1 MAQQNQGKQQ
11 RSKGVCKRFNNEKG
25 FGFIACDD
33 GSGDV
38 FVHQTEVYADGF
50 RSLAEGEALEFDI
63 QIQDDGRRKAV
74 NVTGPNGAFVKGA
87 QAQACLQTKQL
98 NPPQRQQALEQ
109 HWAQTIRPITPQW
122 NYQQLA
128 MQQQFWAQR
137 NQATHLQRYDQPQ
150 QAYASS
156 TLGHHF
162 SPMSVQ
168 PSLQHVYFQPVRQVQ
183 QPMYGQPP
191 LSYGQ
196 PLPSQPM
203 NVSWNMPQNGAPLMG
218 GHPAVVQADQAR
230 VLQARPQGAHG
241 PTRPP
246 LTRLTRARINT
257 QLYAN
262 TADANAK
269 QPQSPLTAAGTAP
282 SPLMQSPEIVSVSPA
297 SSRPPSSRQ
306 FTYANNSNTAHSTVS
321 DDAAIS
327 SRFSLSS
334 ALPSVP
340 SALTAH
346 RDIYDFRL
354 TRNAAN
360 IHHTPQLVTRQLRE
374 MPLRNTLS
382 LGLQRADTS
391 PSADN

>member
-98 NPPQRQQALEQ
+98 NPPQR
-109 HWAQTIRPITPQW
+109 WAQTIRPITPQW

-137 NQATHLQRYDQPQ
+137 NQAIHLQRYDQPQ

-191 LSYGQ
+191 LGYGQ

-203 NVSWNMPQNGAPLMG
+203 NVSWNMPPNGAPLMG

-246 LTRLTRARINT
+246 LTRMTRARIYT
-257 QLYAN
+257 L
-262 TADANAK
+262 TVAK
-269 QPQSPLTAAGTAP
+269 QPQSPLTVAGIAP
-282 SPLMQSPEIVSVSPA
+282 SPLMHLPEIISVSPA
-297 SSRPPSSRQ
+297 SSRALSSRQ
-306 FTYANNSNTAHSTVS
+306 FAYANNSNTAHSTVS
-321 DDAAIS
+321 DDTAIS

-334 ALPSVP
+334 AS
-340 SALTAH
+340 
-346 RDIYDFRL
+346 
-354 TRNAAN
+354 
-360 IHHTPQLVTRQLRE
+360 
-374 MPLRNTLS
+374 
-382 LGLQRADTS
+382 S
-391 PSADN
+391 PSAEN